1 MRKVMADA
9 DVGDDVFGED
19 PTINALQERVA
30 ELLGKEAAL
39 FVPSGTMGNQIC
51 IKVHTKP
58 GDEVIVERDSHV
70 YNYETGAIAFLS
82 SVQAYPVAGV
92 RGVFTTEDVRRAIRP
107 RTYSMSRTSL
117 VVIENTHN
125 RAGGTV
131 FPLPEIGS
139 MAGFVQKEGI
149 RFHLDGAR
157 LWNASVASGN
167 SPSAIAA
174 PFESASVCFSKGL
187 GAPVGSAVVGSRAF
201 IEEAR
206 RYRKIFGGGMRQAGV
221 LAAAALYGLNHNVV
235 RLEEDHHKARVLAD
249 MLADVPGFA
258 IDMESVQTNIIVIN
272 VEQTGRTPDQV
283 LSLLRSKGVLLTL
296 GNYMGIR
303 AVTHLDVTLDEVKRA
318 GSIVREAMAA

>member
-30 ELLGKEAAL
+30 ALLGKEAAL

-58 GDEVIVERDSHV
+58 GDEVVVERDSHV

-82 SVQAYPVAGV
+82 SVQAYPVAGI

-131 FPLPEIGS
+131 FPLPEIVS
-139 MAGFVQKEGI
+139 MAGFVQNEGI

-157 LWNASVASGN
+157 LWNASVATGHA
-167 SPSAIAA
+167 PSAIAA

-221 LAAAALYGLNHNVV
+221 LAAAALYGLNHNVA
-235 RLEEDHHKARVLAD
+235 RLEEDHHKAKVLAG
-249 MLADVPGFA
+249 MLAEVPGFV

-272 VEQTGRTPDQV
+272 VGQTGRTPDQV

-303 AVTHLDVTLDEVKRA
+303 AVTHLDVSLDEVKKA
-318 GSIVREAMAA
+318 GSIIREVMA